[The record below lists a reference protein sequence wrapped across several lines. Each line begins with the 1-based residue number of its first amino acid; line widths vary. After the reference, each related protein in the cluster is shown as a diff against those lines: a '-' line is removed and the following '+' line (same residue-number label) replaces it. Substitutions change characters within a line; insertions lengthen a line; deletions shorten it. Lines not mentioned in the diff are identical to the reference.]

1 MVIGVSS
8 GAATKPDACAH
19 PIPGC
24 LWSEVPTWKD
34 QSSRWRAQVGI
45 AIHLSDQQA
54 QVLSETARRL
64 QVSEADLASAAV
76 RDLVSRH
83 SADFQSAADR
93 VLQKNQELY
102 WRLA

>member
-1 MVIGVSS
+1 M
-8 GAATKPDACAH
+8 P
-19 PIPGC
+19 
-24 LWSEVPTWKD
+24 
-34 QSSRWRAQVGI
+34 VGI
-45 AIHLSDQQA
+45 AMELRDQQA
-54 QVLSETARRL
+54 QGLNETARRL
-64 QVSEADLASAAV
+64 QLSEADLAATAV